1 MNNNNNNIENS
12 NTNNVHNNNKKQGFF
27 DPANI
32 SEVLRDLWRQKK
44 NQYEWDNRIR
54 MQKRIQFRVWDMAEQ
69 MSIELYE
76 AFKNQTYAG
85 VKHIETYRNIRY
97 FGYKSA
103 NNGYKYQ
110 FALAKED
117 SSKKISSV
125 FLRRVQ
131 EQMNNDIVTIQRE
144 FISIYGYDYLINT
157 YPYIAYG
164 IWVTAVEDRGMPE
177 LIITVATYIT
187 PQI

>member
-1 MNNNNNNIENS
+1 MNNNNTNMENS
-12 NTNNVHNNNKKQGFF
+12 NTNNDNNNKKLGFF

-44 NQYEWDNRIR
+44 NQYEWDNRVR

-69 MSIELYE
+69 MSIELFE
-76 AFKNQTYAG
+76 AFKNQTYDG
-85 VKHIETYRNIRY
+85 LKRIDSYRNIRY

-103 NNGYKYQ
+103 NDGYKYQ

-131 EQMNNDIVTIQRE
+131 EQMNYDIVTIQRE
-144 FISIYGYDYLINT
+144 FIFIYGYDYLINT
-157 YPYIAYG
+157 YPYLAYG